1 MGQAIQLIA
10 IDIDGTLLDSR
21 WQLSEQN
28 REAIL
33 AAERRGIEIVLVT
46 GRRFHF
52 ALPIAEQLPCSL
64 ILIVNNGAMIRSK
77 TGETFDRNL
86 LPQAVAREIV
96 AGVPDFKRAAILVF
110 DIEGAGQIVM
120 ERAEWDNPQVAGYLE
135 RNRQYLREVSP
146 LESAIV
152 EDPIQVMYTG
162 RVEQMNEVERCLRA
176 LPCAAQFA
184 MAKTEYGPRDFTILD
199 AIDHGCSK
207 GAALKEW
214 VRRRGISREQVM
226 AIGDNLNDE
235 EMLRFSGLPVV
246 MSNSVEPLKRNG
258 WATTLSNDQSGVAA
272 AIERLVLAPPGSRPE
287 ASGLGRGEPGLAS

>member
-1 MGQAIQLIA
+1 MNQPIRLIA

-28 REAIL
+28 REAII

-52 ALPIAEQLPCSL
+52 ALPIAEQLPCPL

-77 TGETFDRNL
+77 AGETFHRDL
-86 LPQAVAREIV
+86 LPQAIARQIV
-96 AGVPDFKRAAILVF
+96 TGVPECKRAAIVVF
-110 DIEGAGQIVM
+110 DVEGAGQIVM
-120 ERAEWDNPQVAGYLE
+120 ERAEWDNPQVSGYLE
-135 RNRQYLREVSP
+135 RNRQYIREVDP

-162 RVEQMNEVERCLRA
+162 RVEQMNEVERRLRT
-176 LPCAAQFA
+176 LPCAEGFA
-184 MAKTEYGPRDFTILD
+184 LAKTEYAARDFTILD
-199 AIDHGCSK
+199 AIHRGCSK
-207 GAALKEW
+207 GAALEEW
-214 VRRRGISREQVM
+214 VRRRGIPREQVM

-235 EMLRFSGLPVV
+235 EMLFFSGLPVV

-258 WATTLSNDQSGVAA
+258 WTTTLSNDQSGVAV
-272 AIERLVLAPPGSRPE
+272 AIESLVLAPIDRGKGE
-287 ASGLGRGEPGLAS
+287 SGVAL